1 MAEDANKQQQQV
13 QQAPMQ
19 EDYIKVIE
27 ELKSKSVNK
36 EDYDKLLDENRKL
49 LKSLVEN
56 KPLQTEEP
64 QKQKIDKTA
73 LRKELY
79 GSDADL
85 SNLDY
90 VQKTLTLRKA
100 IMDDGE
106 PDPFVGR
113 GEKLVPDDSDYAAAA
128 KVASV
133 LEHCV
138 EYANGDSEVFT
149 NELQRLT
156 NDIPLP
162 KRRK

>member
-1 MAEDANKQQQQV
+1 MAEETNKQQAQP
-13 QQAPMQ
+13 APMQ

-27 ELKSKSVNK
+27 ELKSKSVDK

-56 KPLQTEEP
+56 KPLPTEEP
-64 QKQKIDKTA
+64 QAPKIDKDA

-79 GSDADL
+79 GSDTDL

-90 VQKTLTLRKA
+90 VQKTLQLRKA
-100 IMDDGE
+100 IMDDGD

>member
-1 MAEDANKQQQQV
+1 MAEEINKQAQP
-13 QQAPMQ
+13 APMQ

-27 ELKSKSVNK
+27 ELKSKSVDK

-56 KPLQTEEP
+56 KPLPTEEQQP
-64 QKQKIDKTA
+64 TEKIDKDA

-90 VQKTLTLRKA
+90 VQKTLQLRKA
-100 IMDDGE
+100 IMDDGD

-113 GEKLVPDDSDYAAAA
+113 GEKLVPDDSDYAAAE